1 MHVFILSLRYAEHPE
16 NCDKKNFNLMIS
28 LNPEV
33 SLGAHVSG
41 NVYGDLDFKMSMK
54 PDLREGE
61 TVLKYKRQTLAWV
74 KLTGKTNTQEDRIVR
89 QIIGQSRIL
98 ANLPG
103 ETNMLQGFDYNGKYN
118 IVGHKGNFTLK
129 YDGATGHRKLSGNI
143 IPTSGTFQGLMLW
156 GFMTVKLNTLSGQ
169 EFDVEMIRIKTGSS
183 LIGRY
188 LILNGIEVN
197 VRDHKDGEVS
207 ISYKLT
213 ERDQSIEEG
222 RNVFN
227 LPH

>member
-1 MHVFILSLRYAEHPE
+1 
-16 NCDKKNFNLMIS
+16 MIS
-28 LNPEV
+28 LNPEG
-33 SLGAHVSG
+33 SLGTHVSG
-41 NVYGDLDFKMSMK
+41 NVYGDLDFKMNMK
-54 PDLREGE
+54 PDWREGE
-61 TVLKYKRQTLAWV
+61 TVLKYREQTLAWV
-74 KLTGKTNTQEDRIVR
+74 KLTDTQEGQIVR
-89 QIIGQSRIL
+89 QLTGQSRIL

-103 ETNMLQGFDYNGKYN
+103 ETNMLQGFDYNGEYN

-143 IPTSGTFQGLMLW
+143 IPTSGTLQGLMLW
-156 GFMTVKLNTLSGQ
+156 GFMTVKVNTLSGQ
-169 EFDVEMIRIKTGSS
+169 EFDVEMIRLKTGSS

-197 VRDHKDGEVS
+197 VRDRKDGEVS

-213 ERDQSIEEG
+213 EQDQSVKEG